1 MLSHPKFTIHASQAK
16 GLEGLEEA
24 SRRRYLHV
32 GPRRECGTVAA
43 LQIQN
48 RLVDASL
55 DRGRDAPFCV
65 PRCPRSARSRPP
77 LA

>member
-1 MLSHPKFTIHASQAK
+1 MHASQAK

-32 GPRRECGTVAA
+32 RPRLECGTVAA

-55 DRGRDAPFCV
+55 DRGRDAPL
-65 PRCPRSARSRPP
+65 PAEMPEKAWRASAKSKISCSDIPS
-77 LA
+77 